1 MAPPKKAKTPKR
13 QPATEK
19 STAPANVNRS
29 GIVAGI
35 KDIQVGAIKP
45 PPGSMLKKP
54 KKAKEER

>member
-1 MAPPKKAKTPKR
+1 MV
-13 QPATEK
+13 K
-19 STAPANVNRS
+19 STKKPKPFVEPAAKATANRLPS
-29 GIVAGI
+29 IVAGI